1 MQVRARNS
9 QGTGAYS
16 PSATATPN
24 EKPGRPAAPTVSA
37 ASGASLRV
45 SWTAPTNNGT
55 AITDYDLQ
63 YKLSSSSSWTS
74 HAFAGTG
81 TAATIGGLTAGATY
95 NVQVRAANTAG
106 ESTWSAS
113 GSGTPNEKPGRPAA
127 PTAAAASATSLS
139 VSWTAPTNN
148 GTAITDYDVRYKR
161 SSASSW
167 TSHAFA
173 GTGTATTIG
182 SLTTG
187 AVYNVEV
194 RAGNAAG
201 EGAWS
206 PSGTGTPNEKPGH
219 PAAPTASAAS
229 GSSLSVSWTAPTNN
243 GTAITDYD
251 VRYKRSSASSW
262 TSHAFAGTGTATT
275 IGSLTTGAVYN
286 VEVRAGNAAGEGAWS
301 PSGTGTPN
309 EKPGHPAAPTASAA
323 SGSSLSVS
331 WTAPTNNGTAITD
344 YDVRYKRSSA
354 SSWTSHAF
362 AGTGTATTIGGL
374 TAGAVYNVQV
384 HAGNAA
390 GEGDWSPSGTGTPN
404 ETPGRP
410 AAPSV
415 ACAGVAS
422 MRVSWTAPA
431 SDCGAITDYDVRY
444 KRSSSSGWTNHAFA
458 GTGTA
463 TTIGSLTTGAV
474 HNVEVRAG
482 NAAGEGAWSPS
493 GSGTPNAK
501 PGRPAAPSVASAG
514 AASLR
519 VSWTAPANTGTAI
532 TDYDVRYKRSS
543 ASSWTSHS
551 FAGVRTSTTIA
562 GLTTGTAYDAQVRA
576 GNAAG
581 EGPWSPSGS
590 GTPRAV
596 PDRPSAPTVSAA
608 SATSL
613 RVSWTAPASGG
624 SAITDYDVRY
634 KRSSA
639 STWTSHRFAG
649 TGTSTTITGLAT
661 GRAHDVQ
668 VRAGNASGEGDWSP
682 SGTGTPNNVPGRPSA
697 PTVVARSGTELNV
710 SWRSPRNTG
719 SAITDYDV
727 RYKLSTAASWTDH
740 PFSGVRRHT
749 TIGSLTAGRDY
760 NAQVRASNAVG
771 TGGWSASGS
780 GKPNEPPGQPAAP
793 TVRIA
798 SGTSLAVSWTAPTNG
813 GTPITGY
820 DVGHRAN
827 GASAWRTRA
836 FAGTRTSTTIAGLT
850 AATRYSVRVRAG
862 NAAGKGGW
870 SASASGTPNEKP
882 GRMAAPT
889 VAPASTSTLSVSW
902 SAPTNNG
909 TVITGYD
916 VRHKLATAT
925 SWTERSFAATT
936 TAATIADLTTGSTYN
951 VQARAGNA
959 AGKGD
964 WSASGSGAPADVPRF
979 SAEYHSGSHAI
990 VLKFKGCPRNICNG
1004 RVAFYEIEETFNDG
1018 TATPARSS
1026 GAEHRR
1032 LNPANGAYRFR
1043 ARYCTFDDTEQ
1054 VKSCGVWS
1062 AAVHETVSR
1071 TGPFAPE
1078 PALVTTTVPGDLP
1091 FDVGV
1096 TKGGDAYVNIPI
1108 APAPGVNGLAP
1119 RLTIDYGG
1127 GRERQRLAEHQP
1139 ADILGYGWRVGG
1151 LSAIHRCVKNR
1162 TGANVLTFTSRD
1174 GLCLDGE
1181 PLVLVSGTA
1190 MTAGAE
1196 YRTYRE
1202 SFVKVLAKG
1211 AGASLWFEAKLPGGG
1226 ARQYGNTTDSRLLFH
1241 HPRSSTGDNLIWS
1254 LNRETDSFGNAAVY
1268 EYHEDERAS
1277 VRHPKRIR
1285 YGVDND
1291 AELLFEYTSRA
1302 DAETV
1307 SMAGGA
1313 RTRHLLLH
1321 TVKARLDGRDVRE
1334 YRLLSETTSAGWRRL
1349 DKVQLCAY
1357 GESGAASSRQCLRH
1371 LEVDWVNTTIAAAGY
1386 KTCVNRLE
1394 APMGRVTAFEYGTI
1408 RNTGTH
1414 SFLFAER
1421 PFGEPG
1427 TLANT
1432 EALPAASDGAIKPVV
1447 TAMTREDGVGGT
1459 RRASYAY
1466 QGKGLCSTANW
1477 GFLGFPATR
1486 VTDST
1491 SDVVVYRQFR
1501 MDAPHFGALAAEHR
1515 YHRAY
1520 GDASR
1525 KTLSKR
1531 LVEYA
1536 EATFAHGTA
1545 TTRLPH
1551 RRRETVVHYEN
1562 DVALG
1567 ATRTEWGR
1575 AHAGNL
1581 PTRATSTV
1589 TVGTGNLGTLAA
1601 GSAWGTVPAYS
1612 FTAKKREWK
1621 TTTDLENRTL
1631 GASWLVGFVCQSA
1644 EEHFKDGSA
1653 TADRKRWTTRVP
1665 RANGME
1671 PASESAFAAR
1681 AAGCAGATDHG
1692 DSASLKLT
1700 TTRAYDSRGNPTS
1713 VATRSELAGHVP
1725 RRAAGASNFVDG
1737 RYPGRLANPLGHAAT
1752 VAYDARFG
1760 TPKSV
1765 TDANGRTT
1773 RVARDPSGGSRASP
1787 ARTGWRPRRAVGAAA
1802 RTSSARPW
1810 TGWRRSWP
1818 STRPR
1823 RSRPTRRGTWT
1834 SWAAWCGWRR
1844 RRSPAPT
1851 TSTWTPA
1858 TTRAGG
1864 CCGAA
1869 PPISRTARRR
1879 TPPTGTTFSTG

>member
-1 MQVRARNS
+1 M
-9 QGTGAYS
+9 
-16 PSATATPN
+16 
-24 EKPGRPAAPTVSA
+24 
-37 ASGASLRV
+37 
-45 SWTAPTNNGT
+45 
-55 AITDYDLQ
+55 
-63 YKLSSSSSWTS
+63 
-74 HAFAGTG
+74 
-81 TAATIGGLTAGATY
+81 
-95 NVQVRAANTAG
+95 
-106 ESTWSAS
+106 
-113 GSGTPNEKPGRPAA
+113 
-127 PTAAAASATSLS
+127 
-139 VSWTAPTNN
+139 
-148 GTAITDYDVRYKR
+148 
-161 SSASSW
+161 
-167 TSHAFA
+167 
-173 GTGTATTIG
+173 
-182 SLTTG
+182 
-187 AVYNVEV
+187 
-194 RAGNAAG
+194 
-201 EGAWS
+201 
-206 PSGTGTPNEKPGH
+206 
-219 PAAPTASAAS
+219 
-229 GSSLSVSWTAPTNN
+229 
-243 GTAITDYD
+243 
-251 VRYKRSSASSW
+251 
-262 TSHAFAGTGTATT
+262 
-275 IGSLTTGAVYN
+275 
-286 VEVRAGNAAGEGAWS
+286 
-301 PSGTGTPN
+301 
-309 EKPGHPAAPTASAA
+309 
-323 SGSSLSVS
+323 
-331 WTAPTNNGTAITD
+331 
-344 YDVRYKRSSA
+344 
-354 SSWTSHAF
+354 
-362 AGTGTATTIGGL
+362 
-374 TAGAVYNVQV
+374 
-384 HAGNAA
+384 
-390 GEGDWSPSGTGTPN
+390 
-404 ETPGRP
+404 
-410 AAPSV
+410 
-415 ACAGVAS
+415 
-422 MRVSWTAPA
+422 
-431 SDCGAITDYDVRY
+431 
-444 KRSSSSGWTNHAFA
+444 
-458 GTGTA
+458 
-463 TTIGSLTTGAV
+463 
-474 HNVEVRAG
+474 
-482 NAAGEGAWSPS
+482 
-493 GSGTPNAK
+493 
-501 PGRPAAPSVASAG
+501 
-514 AASLR
+514 
-519 VSWTAPANTGTAI
+519 
-532 TDYDVRYKRSS
+532 
-543 ASSWTSHS
+543 
-551 FAGVRTSTTIA
+551 
-562 GLTTGTAYDAQVRA
+562 
-576 GNAAG
+576 
-581 EGPWSPSGS
+581 
-590 GTPRAV
+590 
-596 PDRPSAPTVSAA
+596 
-608 SATSL
+608 
-613 RVSWTAPASGG
+613 
-624 SAITDYDVRY
+624 
-634 KRSSA
+634 
-639 STWTSHRFAG
+639 
-649 TGTSTTITGLAT
+649 
-661 GRAHDVQ
+661 
-668 VRAGNASGEGDWSP
+668 
-682 SGTGTPNNVPGRPSA
+682 
-697 PTVVARSGTELNV
+697 
-710 SWRSPRNTG
+710 
-719 SAITDYDV
+719 
-727 RYKLSTAASWTDH
+727 
-740 PFSGVRRHT
+740 
-749 TIGSLTAGRDY
+749 
-760 NAQVRASNAVG
+760 
-771 TGGWSASGS
+771 
-780 GKPNEPPGQPAAP
+780 
-793 TVRIA
+793 
-798 SGTSLAVSWTAPTNG
+798 
-813 GTPITGY
+813 
-820 DVGHRAN
+820 
-827 GASAWRTRA
+827 
-836 FAGTRTSTTIAGLT
+836 
-850 AATRYSVRVRAG
+850 
-862 NAAGKGGW
+862 
-870 SASASGTPNEKP
+870 
-882 GRMAAPT
+882 
-889 VAPASTSTLSVSW
+889 
-902 SAPTNNG
+902 
-909 TVITGYD
+909 
-916 VRHKLATAT
+916 
-925 SWTERSFAATT
+925 
-936 TAATIADLTTGSTYN
+936 
-951 VQARAGNA
+951 QARAGNA

-990 VLKFKGCPRNICNG
+990 VLKFKGCPRNICNR

-1226 ARQYGNTTDSRLLFH
+1226 ARQYGNTADSRLLFH

-1291 AELLFEYTSRA
+1291 AELLFEYASRA

-1408 RNTGTH
+1408 RSTGTH

-1466 QGKGLCSTANW
+1466 QGKGLRSTANW

-1491 SDVVVYRQFR
+1491 NNVVVYRQFR
-1501 MDAPHFGALAAEHR
+1501 MDAPHFGALAAEYR

-1562 DVALG
+1562 GVALG

-1589 TVGTGNLGTLAA
+1589 TVGTGSLGTLAA
-1601 GSAWGTVPAYS
+1601 GSAWGAVPAYS

-1621 TTTDLENRTL
+1621 TTADLENRTL

-1737 RYPGRLANPLGHAAT
+1737 RYPGRLANPLGHATT
-1752 VAYDARFG
+1752 VTYDARFG

-1773 RVARDPSGGSRASP
+1773 RVARDPFGRITGVTSPDGVEAETRRRRCGADVVCASVDGVAPVMAVRATSPITPDETRYLDKLGRVVRVATEAFSGADDIHVDIRHDARGRVLRRSAPYFENDTAPNTAYRYDVLDRVTRETRPDGGETAHAYAAGTGGATVVTTTEKAYKDSTLDATLTTRATYNLLGEVASVEEGRGTAAAVTTTYAHDASGLLLTATAGTTRVAAFAYDAAGNRTSHTSPNSGATSFTFTALGELRTRRDALSNTTTWTRDLLGRRTSRSDPDGKAFWTYDPANGKGMLHKRCQGAATLASCSASPEFAETLAYGTDARPSSATAVIRADGQAAKTYVRQVRPRQLRPPLHRGASLRRDHAARLQRPRLSRGGARQRRRQGGAGDLHGHGRLRQRHRDDARQRGCDGADVRRRRPAGRPPRRRRAGRRWRGSWVSSGAATERWPAAPPAPGRPSGRRTSPATPRGGSPAPRCPSP
-1787 ARTGWRPRRAVGAAA
+1787 AGGGWTTATTPWAACCAGTSNVAGDADAALSGHAAAATAAPGPHAPRFATAGTERAGLSYDAAGRMTARTVCVESTGNTCMAESGADHRFTAWSARGLPTRVVVGAGLDDAAPTVREDFAHGPDGARHFRKTRWREGAAERVERRYAVGRFEEVVPASASSTYEWVRKDLGGRRRAAREAQAEGRSGDVPLRAPPRRPPRQRRRRDGRRRRRLAPSRARPVRRPPRHRLDAGADPRRADRLG
-1802 RTSSARPW
+1802 
-1810 TGWRRSWP
+1810 
-1818 STRPR
+1818 
-1823 RSRPTRRGTWT
+1823 
-1834 SWAAWCGWRR
+1834 RR
-1844 RRSPAPT
+1844 RRRAHLARLRRPRPARPHRPGGHGRPPLRPGDGHVPLAGPDRHRPVLRPELEPLRLRGQP
-1851 TSTWTPA
+1851 PA
-1858 TTRAGG
+1858 QPRGPHRLLVGAPRLLHRLSAVSERGRRLRLVAAAGVVVARPPVVAAVPLRALPGPRLGRARRLRLGRGLRRLGRRLGRRLERASGLAAGAGG
-1864 CCGAA
+1864 GHALG
-1869 PPISRTARRR
+1869 PRRLGGGQGARRR
-1879 TPPTGTTFSTG
+1879 ADGERTAPSPANGRVGRRCHGP